1 MKLMQSIGPNPQVV
15 KMFIAERGLDIERQ
29 EVDLMA
35 GENRQEQYL
44 KINPAGQ
51 LPALILDN
59 GPVISEIT
67 AICEYLDEV
76 STGNSLIGDNAEEK
90 AETRMWIRRL
100 DLGVCD
106 PMTSGFRAI
115 EGRPLFES
123 RMKIY
128 SPEAGVELK
137 AIAQDKLAW
146 LDAQLGGNEFI
157 CGKRFS
163 LADIFLFCF
172 LEFGTSVGQAI
183 NTDHKN
189 ILTWHE
195 RVSNRPSA
203 SAA

>member
-44 KINPAGQ
+44 KLNPAGQ

-59 GPVISEIT
+59 GSVISEIT

-76 STGNSLIGDNAEEK
+76 SAGTSLIGDSAEQK
-90 AETRMWIRRL
+90 AETRMWLRRL

-137 AIAQDKLAW
+137 ALAQDKLAW
-146 LDAQLGGNEFI
+146 LDAQLDGNEFI
-157 CGKRFS
+157 CGNRFS

-172 LEFGTSVGQAI
+172 LEFGASVGQAI
-183 NTDHKN
+183 DNQNKN
-189 ILTWHE
+189 ILAWHE
-195 RVSNRPSA
+195 KVNTRA
-203 SAA
+203 SATAQ

>member
-1 MKLMQSIGPNPQVV
+1 M
-15 KMFIAERGLDIERQ
+15 
-29 EVDLMA
+29 
-35 GENRQEQYL
+35 
-44 KINPAGQ
+44 
-51 LPALILDN
+51 
-59 GPVISEIT
+59 ISEIT

-189 ILTWHE
+189 INKNIEKLQKEYNGLLVKCIVVFAFVFVINAFKDNLIFGCINHFY
-195 RVSNRPSA
+195 
-203 SAA
+203 